1 MMTTSSLFRFSLFYD
16 GFLAVMAIL
25 AVFARPA
32 ASSLLLAQLVATAV
46 LFAAFG
52 YGAESGQSVAQMALV
67 LVGLGPLL
75 SFGIQAAE
83 TGLDAWTTPGLLIR
97 GLTVVGGLV
106 LSGLAVGRM
115 LNADDGAKYIAPSE

>member
-1 MMTTSSLFRFSLFYD
+1 MIISSLFRASLIYA
-16 GFLAVMAIL
+16 GFLTLMAVVGAL
-25 AVFARPA
+25 TAPT
-32 ASSLLLAQLVATAV
+32 ASPLFLGSLVATAV
-46 LFAAFG
+46 LVAAFG

-115 LNADDGAKYIAPSE
+115 LNADDGSRNIAPSE

>member
-1 MMTTSSLFRFSLFYD
+1 MIISSLFRASLIYA
-16 GFLAVMAIL
+16 GFLTLMAVVGAL
-25 AVFARPA
+25 TAPT
-32 ASSLLLAQLVATAV
+32 ASPLLLGSLVATAV
-46 LFAAFG
+46 LVAAFG